1 MKKTIVLMLITAF
14 VGLWGGEVEV
24 VDSDMTFEQATKGTK
39 APKDLL
45 DSLTLLDV
53 TYYST
58 DDKLHRGQII
68 VHKSVEDDVEYFFQM
83 AMEEKFPIKQV
94 MPIVKYG
101 WSDDKSMAANNSSA
115 FNYRFIAGTERLSN
129 HSFGKAI
136 DINPYFNPVIYKNP
150 KRISPKGAKYT
161 PGNNGVFT
169 KNGRI
174 VKEMKARGWRWGGD
188 WNSLKDYHHFDKPE

>member
-1 MKKTIVLMLITAF
+1 MKKIVISIIILAF
-14 VGLWGGEVEV
+14 VALIGGEVEI
-24 VDSDMTFEQATKGTK
+24 VDSNMTFAEATKGTK
-39 APKDLL
+39 APQDLL

-53 TYYST
+53 TYYSL
-58 DDKLHRGQII
+58 DEKLHKGQII
-68 VHKSVEDDVEYFFQM
+68 VHKSVEDDVKYFFQM
-83 AMEEKFPIKQV
+83 AREEKFPIKQV
-94 MPIVKYG
+94 IPIVKYG

-150 KRISPKGAKYT
+150 TRISPKGAKYV
-161 PGNNGVFT
+161 PGNKGVFT
-169 KNGRI
+169 ADSRI

-188 WNSLKDYHHFDKPE
+188 WNSLKDYHHFDKP

>member
-1 MKKTIVLMLITAF
+1 MKKTIVIVLITAF

-24 VDSDMTFEQATKGTK
+24 VDSKMTFEQATKGTK

-58 DDKLHRGQII
+58 DDKMHKGQII
-68 VHKSVEDDVEYFFQM
+68 VHKSVEEDVKYFFQM
-83 AMEEKFPIKQV
+83 AREEKFPIKQV
-94 MPIVKYG
+94 IPIVEYD

-136 DINPYFNPVIYKNP
+136 DINPYFNPVIYKSP
-150 KRISPKGAKYT
+150 TRISPKGAKYT
-161 PGNNGVFT
+161 PGNKGVFT

-174 VKEMKARGWRWGGD
+174 VKEMKSRGWRWGGD